1 MKRTL
6 VTTVLAGTALMPGAA
21 AGSTA
26 APSDSSGVDRILAT
40 ETCDQKGAGTGDW
53 EVSFGTRVIR
63 RKAEALLA
71 RVRRKGFRR
80 ALIEREQCLYEVS
93 IIHLTHERA
102 KHPRRACPPKAISGP
117 RCAELDRLGKE
128 ISVAI

>member
-6 VTTVLAGTALMPGAA
+6 VTTLLAGTALVLGAV

-26 APSDSSGVDRILAT
+26 ARADSWRVDGVSSAK
-40 ETCDQKGAGTGDW
+40 TCGQTGAGTGDW

-63 RKAEALLA
+63 RKADALLA

-93 IIHLTHERA
+93 IIHLSRERA
-102 KHPRRACPPKAISGP
+102 NTLASRARRKGFRVLVLQS
-117 RCAELDRLGKE
+117 
-128 ISVAI
+128 

>member
-6 VTTVLAGTALMPGAA
+6 VTTLLAGTALVLGAV

-26 APSDSSGVDRILAT
+26 ARADSWRVDGVSSAK
-40 ETCDQKGAGTGDW
+40 TCGQTGPGTGDW

-63 RKAEALLA
+63 RKANALLA

-93 IIHLTHERA
+93 IIHLSHERA
-102 KHPRRACPPKAISGP
+102 NTLASRARRKGFRVLVVQS
-117 RCAELDRLGKE
+117 
-128 ISVAI
+128 

>member
-1 MKRTL
+1 MKRSL
-6 VTTVLAGTALMPGAA
+6 VTTLLAGTALVLAM

-26 APSDSSGVDRILAT
+26 ARADSWGVDGVSSAK
-40 ETCDQKGAGTGDW
+40 TCGQKGAGTGDW

-63 RKAEALLA
+63 RKAEALLT

-93 IIHLTHERA
+93 IIHLSHERA
-102 KHPRRACPPKAISGP
+102 NILASRARRKGFRVLVVQS
-117 RCAELDRLGKE
+117 
-128 ISVAI
+128 

>member
-6 VTTVLAGTALMPGAA
+6 VTTLLAGTALLLGAV

-26 APSDSSGVDRILAT
+26 ARADSLRVHGVSSAK
-40 ETCDQKGAGTGDW
+40 TCGQTGAGTGDW

-63 RKAEALLA
+63 RKAEALLT

-80 ALIEREQCLYEVS
+80 ALIEREQCLYEAS
-93 IIHLTHERA
+93 IIHLSHERA
-102 KHPRRACPPKAISGP
+102 NTLAGRARRRGFRVLVVQS
-117 RCAELDRLGKE
+117 
-128 ISVAI
+128 

>member
-1 MKRTL
+1 MKCTL
-6 VTTVLAGTALMPGAA
+6 VATLLAGAALALGSA

-26 APSDSSGVDRILAT
+26 ARSEPTAAERILAAN
-40 ETCDQKGAGTGDW
+40 TCDQKGAGTGDW

-63 RKAEALLA
+63 RKAVALLA

-93 IIHLTHERA
+93 VIHLSHKRANVVAERA
-102 KHPRRACPPKAISGP
+102 RRKGIRVLVVQS
-117 RCAELDRLGKE
+117 
-128 ISVAI
+128 

>member
-6 VTTVLAGTALMPGAA
+6 VTTLLAGTALVLGAV

-26 APSDSSGVDRILAT
+26 ARADSSRVDGVSSAK
-40 ETCDQKGAGTGDW
+40 TCGQTGAGTGDW

-63 RKAEALLA
+63 RKANALLA

-93 IIHLTHERA
+93 IIHLSHERA
-102 KHPRRACPPKAISGP
+102 NTLASRARRKAFRVLVVQS
-117 RCAELDRLGKE
+117 
-128 ISVAI
+128 

>member
-1 MKRTL
+1 MKRTF
-6 VTTVLAGTALMPGAA
+6 VTTLLAGTALVLAV

-26 APSDSSGVDRILAT
+26 ARAGSWGVDAMSSAKA
-40 ETCDQKGAGTGDW
+40 CDQKGAGTGDW

-63 RKAEALLA
+63 RKAEALLT

-93 IIHLTHERA
+93 IIHLSHERA
-102 KHPRRACPPKAISGP
+102 NILAGRARRKGFRVLVVQS
-117 RCAELDRLGKE
+117 
-128 ISVAI
+128 

>member
-6 VTTVLAGTALMPGAA
+6 VTTLLAGTALVLTV

-26 APSDSSGVDRILAT
+26 ARADSWGVEGMSSAK
-40 ETCDQKGAGTGDW
+40 TCDQKGAGTGDW

-63 RKAEALLA
+63 RKAEALLT

-93 IIHLTHERA
+93 IIHLSHERA
-102 KHPRRACPPKAISGP
+102 NILAGRARRKAFRVLVVQS
-117 RCAELDRLGKE
+117 
-128 ISVAI
+128 

>member
-6 VTTVLAGTALMPGAA
+6 ATTLLAGTALVLAV

-26 APSDSSGVDRILAT
+26 ARADAWGVDGTSSGR
-40 ETCDQKGAGTGDW
+40 TCGQKGAGTGDW

-63 RKAEALLA
+63 RKAEALLT

-93 IIHLTHERA
+93 IIHLSHDRA
-102 KHPRRACPPKAISGP
+102 STLAARARRKGFRVLVVQS
-117 RCAELDRLGKE
+117 
-128 ISVAI
+128 

>member
-6 VTTVLAGTALMPGAA
+6 VTTLLAGTALMLGAA
-21 AGSTA
+21 GASTA
-26 APSDSSGVDRILAT
+26 APSDSSGLDRTSAT
-40 ETCDQKGAGTGDW
+40 ETCNQKGAGTGDW

-71 RVRRKGFRR
+71 RVRGKGFRR

-93 IIHLTHERA
+93 IIRLTHERA
-102 KHPRRACPPKAISGP
+102 NTSPRVPAESDFGCSWCRAESAGQGDLES
-117 RCAELDRLGKE
+117 
-128 ISVAI
+128 

>member
-6 VTTVLAGTALMPGAA
+6 VTTLLAGTALVLGAV

-26 APSDSSGVDRILAT
+26 ARAHSWSVDGVLSAK
-40 ETCDQKGAGTGDW
+40 TCGQTGAGTGDW

-71 RVRRKGFRR
+71 RVRGKGFRR

-93 IIHLTHERA
+93 IIHLSRERA
-102 KHPRRACPPKAISGP
+102 NTLVSRARRKGFRVLAVQS
-117 RCAELDRLGKE
+117 
-128 ISVAI
+128 

>member
-6 VTTVLAGTALMPGAA
+6 VTTLLAGTALVLGAV

-26 APSDSSGVDRILAT
+26 ARADSWRVDGVSSAK
-40 ETCDQKGAGTGDW
+40 TCGQTGAGTGDW

-63 RKAEALLA
+63 RKANALLA
-71 RVRRKGFRR
+71 RVRGKGFRR

-93 IIHLTHERA
+93 IIHLSHERA
-102 KHPRRACPPKAISGP
+102 NTLASRARRKSF
-117 RCAELDRLGKE
+117 RVLVVQ
-128 ISVAI
+128 S

>member
-6 VTTVLAGTALMPGAA
+6 VTTLLAGTALVLGVV

-26 APSDSSGVDRILAT
+26 ARADSWRVDGVSSAK
-40 ETCDQKGAGTGDW
+40 TCGQTGPGTGDW

-63 RKAEALLA
+63 RKANALLA

-93 IIHLTHERA
+93 IIHLSHERA
-102 KHPRRACPPKAISGP
+102 NTLASRARRKAFRVLVVQS
-117 RCAELDRLGKE
+117 
-128 ISVAI
+128 

>member
-6 VTTVLAGTALMPGAA
+6 VTTLLTGTAHALSAV

-26 APSDSSGVDRILAT
+26 ALADSWRLDGVSAAT
-40 ETCDQKGAGTGDW
+40 TCSQKGAGTGDW
-53 EVSFGTRVIR
+53 EVSFGSRVIR
-63 RKAEALLA
+63 RKAEALLT

-93 IIHLTHERA
+93 IIHLSHERA
-102 KHPRRACPPKAISGP
+102 NILAGRARRKGFRVLVVQS
-117 RCAELDRLGKE
+117 
-128 ISVAI
+128 

>member
-6 VTTVLAGTALMPGAA
+6 VTTLLAGTALMLGAA
-21 AGSTA
+21 AASTA
-26 APSDSSGVDRILAT
+26 APSDSSGLDRTSAT

-102 KHPRRACPPKAISGP
+102 NTLAARARRKRFRVLVVQS
-117 RCAELDRLGKE
+117 
-128 ISVAI
+128 

>member
-6 VTTVLAGTALMPGAA
+6 VTTLVAGTALVLAV

-26 APSDSSGVDRILAT
+26 ARADSWRADGVSSFK
-40 ETCDQKGAGTGDW
+40 TCGQKGAGTGDW

-63 RKAEALLA
+63 RKAVALLA
-71 RVRRKGFRR
+71 RVRQKGFRR

-93 IIHLTHERA
+93 IIHLSHERA
-102 KHPRRACPPKAISGP
+102 NVLAGRARRKGFRVLVVQS
-117 RCAELDRLGKE
+117 
-128 ISVAI
+128 

>member
-6 VTTVLAGTALMPGAA
+6 VTTLLAGTALVLGAV

-26 APSDSSGVDRILAT
+26 ARADSWRVDGVSSAK
-40 ETCDQKGAGTGDW
+40 TCGQTGAGTGDW

-63 RKAEALLA
+63 RKANALLA

-93 IIHLTHERA
+93 IIHLSHERA
-102 KHPRRACPPKAISGP
+102 NTLASRARRKAFRVLVVQS
-117 RCAELDRLGKE
+117 
-128 ISVAI
+128 

>member
-6 VTTVLAGTALMPGAA
+6 VTTLLAGTALVLAV

-26 APSDSSGVDRILAT
+26 ARADSWRVDGVSSAK
-40 ETCDQKGAGTGDW
+40 TCGQTGAGTGDW

-63 RKAEALLA
+63 RKADALLV

-93 IIHLTHERA
+93 IIHLSHERA
-102 KHPRRACPPKAISGP
+102 NILAARARRKGFRVLVVQS
-117 RCAELDRLGKE
+117 
-128 ISVAI
+128 

>member
-6 VTTVLAGTALMPGAA
+6 VTTLVAGTALVLAV

-26 APSDSSGVDRILAT
+26 ASADSWGVDGVSSAR
-40 ETCDQKGAGTGDW
+40 TCRQKGAGTGDW
-53 EVSFGTRVIR
+53 EVSFGIRVIR
-63 RKAEALLA
+63 RKAEALLT

-93 IIHLTHERA
+93 IIHLSHERA
-102 KHPRRACPPKAISGP
+102 NTLAGRARRKGFRVLVVQS
-117 RCAELDRLGKE
+117 
-128 ISVAI
+128 

>member
-6 VTTVLAGTALMPGAA
+6 VTTLLAGTALALGAV

-26 APSDSSGVDRILAT
+26 ARADSWGGDGMSSAKA
-40 ETCDQKGAGTGDW
+40 CSQKGTGTGDW

-63 RKAEALLA
+63 RKAEALLP

-80 ALIEREQCLYEVS
+80 AFIEREQCLYEGS
-93 IIHLTHERA
+93 ILHLSHERETPLA
-102 KHPRRACPPKAISGP
+102 AGAGRRGFRVLVVQS
-117 RCAELDRLGKE
+117 
-128 ISVAI
+128 